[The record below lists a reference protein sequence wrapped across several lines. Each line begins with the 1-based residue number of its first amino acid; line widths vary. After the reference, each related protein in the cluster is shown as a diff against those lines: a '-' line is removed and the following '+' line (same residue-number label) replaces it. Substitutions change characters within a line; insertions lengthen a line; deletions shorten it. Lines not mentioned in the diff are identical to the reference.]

1 LTEALDD
8 VRNRRSRQHVERGL
22 YRASLRSR
30 SRRLAL
36 EQMRSS
42 PNDRREWISQMNL
55 LWAVAFVFV
64 LLWMVG
70 FLALHVTTGLI
81 HVLLVLAVV
90 AVVFRLVSSRRAA

>member
-1 LTEALDD
+1 
-8 VRNRRSRQHVERGL
+8 
-22 YRASLRSR
+22 
-30 SRRLAL
+30 
-36 EQMRSS
+36 
-42 PNDRREWISQMNL
+42 MNL

>member
-1 LTEALDD
+1 MSDAFTC
-8 VRNRRSRQHVERGL
+8 
-22 YRASLRSR
+22 ASDAACIVLGSWPW

-42 PNDRREWISQMNL
+42 PDDRREWICQMNL

-64 LLWMVG
+64 MLWMVG
-70 FLALHVTTGLI
+70 FLAFHVTTGLI

-90 AVVFRLVSSRRAA
+90 AVVFRFVSGRRPA